1 MKRKI
6 AHFISIVASFVVS
19 VCMFAG
25 CSLVLQNS
33 SSTFSSNSSSSSVL
47 VPPSNNSSSSS
58 VLVPPEAKFLV
69 VETTETSVII
79 KVNKADDNQT
89 VLDVMQAL
97 QAEGKMSY
105 TLSGTMVTAINGKEN
120 AADWS
125 FCWML
130 YTSDSEMANS
140 EWGTF
145 TYNENVYGSAI
156 LGAEAMPVIDGAYYI
171 WAYVAF

>member
-25 CSLVLQNS
+25 CSL
-33 SSTFSSNSSSSSVL
+33 FSQSSSSS
-47 VPPSNNSSSSS
+47 SSSGSS

>member
-6 AHFISIVASFVVS
+6 AHLISILASFVVS
-19 VCMFAG
+19 VCMLAG
-25 CSLVLQNS
+25 CSL
-33 SSTFSSNSSSSSVL
+33 FSQSSSSS
-47 VPPSNNSSSSS
+47 SSSCSS

-120 AADWS
+120 PADWS

-130 YTSDSEMANS
+130 YTSDAEMANA
-140 EWGTF
+140 EWGTY
-145 TYNENVYGSAI
+145 TYNDVVYGSAI
-156 LGAEAMPVIDGAYYI
+156 LGADAMPVIDGAYYI
-171 WAYVAF
+171 WVYVAF

>member
-1 MKRKI
+1 MKRKLTY
-6 AHFISIVASFVVS
+6 FVSILASFMVS
-19 VCMFAG
+19 VCMLAG
-25 CSLVLQNS
+25 CSL
-33 SSTFSSNSSSSSVL
+33 FSQSSSSS
-47 VPPSNNSSSSS
+47 SSSGSS

-69 VETTETSVII
+69 VETTETSVVI

-105 TLSGTMVTAINGKEN
+105 TLSGTMLQSINGKEN
-120 AADWS
+120 PADWS

-140 EWGTF
+140 EWGTY
-145 TYNENVYGSAI
+145 TYNDTVYGSAI
-156 LGAEAMPVIDGAYYI
+156 LGADAMPVIDGAYYI
-171 WAYVAF
+171 WVYVAF

>member
-6 AHFISIVASFVVS
+6 AYFVSIVASFVVS
-19 VCMFAG
+19 VCMLTG
-25 CSLVLQNS
+25 CSL
-33 SSTFSSNSSSSSVL
+33 FSQSSSSS
-47 VPPSNNSSSSS
+47 SSSGSS

-105 TLSGTMVTAINGKEN
+105 TLSGTMIQGINGKEN
-120 AADWS
+120 PADFS
-125 FCWML
+125 SCWML
-130 YTSDSEMANS
+130 YTSDAEMANA
-140 EWGTF
+140 EWGTY
-145 TYNENVYGSAI
+145 TYNDAVYGSAI
-156 LGAEAMPVIDGAYYI
+156 VGADTLPVVDGAYYI
-171 WAYVAF
+171 WVYTTF

>member
-6 AHFISIVASFVVS
+6 TYFISIVASFVVS

-25 CSLVLQNS
+25 CSL
-33 SSTFSSNSSSSSVL
+33 FSQSSSSSRAVE
-47 VPPSNNSSSSS
+47 
-58 VLVPPEAKFLV
+58 VPPEAKFLV
-69 VETTETSVII
+69 VETTETCVVI

-89 VLDVMQAL
+89 VLGVMQAL
-97 QAEGKMSY
+97 QTEGKMSY

-120 AADWS
+120 PADFS
-125 FCWML
+125 ACWML

-140 EWGTF
+140 EWGTY
-145 TYNENVYGSAI
+145 TYNENVYASAI
-156 LGAEAMPVIDGAYYI
+156 LGANAMPVIDGAYYI

>member
-1 MKRKI
+1 MKRKLTY
-6 AHFISIVASFVVS
+6 FVSILASFMVS
-19 VCMFAG
+19 VCMLAG
-25 CSLVLQNS
+25 CSL
-33 SSTFSSNSSSSSVL
+33 FSQSSSSS
-47 VPPSNNSSSSS
+47 SSSGSS

-120 AADWS
+120 PADWS

-130 YTSDSEMANS
+130 YTSDAEMANT
-140 EWGTF
+140 EWGTYV
-145 TYNENVYGSAI
+145 YNDSVYGSAI
-156 LGAEAMPVIDGAYYI
+156 LGADGMLVVDGAYYI
-171 WAYVAF
+171 WVYTTF